1 MLSDKLLK
9 KILYITQYINN
20 LFYIILEDKSFL
32 SDGEIDDEEL
42 KVNSDVDD
50 NSSF

>member
-9 KILYITQYINN
+9 IILYITQYINN
-20 LFYIILEDKSFL
+20 LFYIILKDKSFL

-42 KVNSDVDD
+42 EVNSDD